1 MNTKKMSATFAGHVV
16 ALLSPEARGLMT
28 LGQERGW
35 DFFVLGQAP
44 LPREQ
49 VRLGDWMIVP
59 VHQDTSTIPARALE
73 RVQAIYAAGLR
84 PQGFVLVHEAPK
96 LLSAPKQNEAQP
108 PRLPLL
114 SPQHQSA
121 IKWAGS
127 ALAMLTAGVIA
138 LSGLVLLAIAAFVL
152 LALLATV
159 ILPMFLLAGVA
170 LYDPIL
176 IAVTEDGYWV
186 EVDRWLTQ

>member
-1 MNTKKMSATFAGHVV
+1 MNTKTMSATFAGQVV
-16 ALLSPEARGLMT
+16 ALLSPEARGLMR
-28 LGQERGW
+28 LGREQGW
-35 DFFVLGQAP
+35 DFAVLGQAP

-49 VRLGDWMIVP
+49 VRLGDWLIVP
-59 VHQDTSTIPARALE
+59 VHQDSSTIPARTLE
-73 RVQAIYAAGLR
+73 RVQAVYAAGLR

-96 LLSAPKQNEAQP
+96 LLSAPKQNESQP
-108 PRLPLL
+108 LRLPLL

-121 IKWAGS
+121 IKWAGG
-127 ALAMLTAGVIA
+127 ALAGVAAGLIA
-138 LSGLVLLAIAAFVL
+138 LSGLALLAVAAFAL

-159 ILPMFLLAGVA
+159 VLPMVMLAGVA